1 MAELADSMHPR
12 DNPRFKNLTRDTAT
26 ALSQHRCLIELSE
39 HLLTKEHYNYV
50 MLGNFTSDRI
60 EKEFGKLRQG
70 SSGAYFIT
78 AQGIFKKI
86 GIKLTQQYLNYNDT
100 NLLSSVPAGHK
111 CSKCNYTPSPEIC
124 ELIEDLTSLELE
136 EILPV
141 DTIMGLVYIAGYV
154 IRKDE
159 RDEDSTV
166 LSEKYGDFVRSLNRG
181 GLSLPGDSVCQWV
194 IFCFMVFHKVASES
208 CRRYPFKIIAFNI

>member
-1 MAELADSMHPR
+1 
-12 DNPRFKNLTRDTAT
+12 
-26 ALSQHRCLIELSE
+26 
-39 HLLTKEHYNYV
+39 
-50 MLGNFTSDRI
+50 MLGNFTLDTI

-70 SSGAYFIT
+70 SGGAYFIT
-78 AQGIFKKI
+78 AQGIFEKI
-86 GIKLTQQYLNYNDT
+86 GIKLTQLYLNYNDT

-111 CSKCNYTPSPEIC
+111 CSKCNHTPSLEIC

-154 IRKDE
+154 IRNDE

-166 LSEKYGDFVRSLNRG
+166 LSEKYGDCAITESWRSFLARRFS
-181 GLSLPGDSVCQWV
+181 LSVGDFLLHGVPQSCLRILPP
-194 IFCFMVFHKVASES
+194 F
-208 CRRYPFKIIAFNI
+208 PFKIIAFNI